1 MPLGASEPNP
11 MSEPS
16 PNRPLR
22 VRAAIGLSVLVVL
35 VASALSLHTTLDAAP
50 SAAAAPA
57 TAPPPRPAARLQV
70 PLRDT
75 VLPEEI
81 ATALRRA
88 GLPTSAVS
96 FFVEPIDA
104 YAPRPGTVGSPS
116 AIGGRF
122 RVADPGT
129 ATMTTPQTDTLP
141 PAAPVLSWQAETPR
155 NPASVM
161 KLVTS
166 LVALDELG
174 PTYTW
179 TTDLLA
185 TGTVTDGVLNG
196 DLVLRGHGDP
206 YLMAPDVWS
215 MVRALRKTGLRRITG
230 GLIVDDSWFQL
241 PPEDPAAFDGAP
253 NKPYNALPSAV
264 LLNLKLVEVTLRPE
278 NNVARFETDPALP
291 SLEILNDVRLT
302 NEPCTSARRNGVALQ
317 VLDTRT
323 ANAIRV
329 TGRYPW
335 RCGPIRWPRTLMT
348 HDRYALGMF
357 TALWREQGGDFGG
370 QLATGPAPTN
380 ARLLLS
386 WRGRTLAEAIRPMN
400 KTSNNVMARQMLLTL
415 GAERLGA
422 PGTPQKGAQAVAD
435 YVTRLGLDPISIRVT
450 NGSGL
455 SRHERVTAR
464 LLGGLLVRGARMP
477 FASEFIS
484 SMSVAG
490 YDGTTR
496 RRFSGRAEAGEMHLK
511 SGRLNDVAAL
521 AGYVRSRSGRM
532 YVVVGFINHPRVAYA
547 VGEPVLNSLVQ
558 WVYRQ

>member
-1 MPLGASEPNP
+1 MPMRPTLVRIALGLTAV
-11 MSEPS
+11 
-16 PNRPLR
+16 LAL
-22 VRAAIGLSVLVVL
+22 VAAALVVREP
-35 VASALSLHTTLDAAP
+35 VG
-50 SAAAAPA
+50 AAAPA
-57 TAPPPRPAARLQV
+57 AASAAASRPVPRPQV
-70 PLRDT
+70 RVRDT
-75 VLPEEI
+75 ALPEEL

-88 GLPTSAVS
+88 NLPTSAVS

-104 YAPRPGTVGSPS
+104 YTPRPGATPS
-116 AIGGRF
+116 ALAGSF
-122 RVADPGT
+122 RVEEPGPVGAADARGNGTTT
-129 ATMTTPQTDTLP
+129 ATTTTPQTYAM
-141 PAAPVLSWQAETPR
+141 PAPSPILSWQAETPR

-185 TGTVTDGVLNG
+185 AGTVTDGVLNG

-230 GLIVDDSWFQL
+230 SLIVDDSWFQL

-278 NNVARFETDPALP
+278 GNVARFETDPPLT

-302 NEPCTSARRNGVALQ
+302 NEACTSARRNGVALQ

-323 ANAIRV
+323 SNSVRV

-348 HDRYALGMF
+348 HDRYALGLF
-357 TALWREQGGDFGG
+357 TALWREQGGEFGG
-370 QLATGPAPTN
+370 QLKPGPAPET

-435 YVTRLGLDPISIRVT
+435 YVTRLGLDPVSIRVA

-464 LLGGLLVRGARMP
+464 LVGGLLVRGARMP

-547 VGEPVLNSLVQ
+547 VGEPVLNALVQ
-558 WVYRQ
+558 WVHRQ